1 MVYSALDPRSD
12 VRPASARSAPQPATS
27 DLRRV
32 RTRDV
37 PPPGGD
43 EAVQRELIVTRLAVR
58 FPSMSRGD
66 IEVVVRTV
74 EKRFADAK
82 VRDFLSLLIEKAARR
97 EIDEGTASSRIEL
110 A

>member
-1 MVYSALDPRSD
+1 MVYSALGPRSD
-12 VRPASARSAPQPATS
+12 VRPAPPRSAVQPAAG
-27 DLRRV
+27 DLKRGA
-32 RTRDV
+32 RDV
-37 PPPGGD
+37 PPAVGD
-43 EAVQRELIVTRLAVR
+43 EAVQLELVVTRLAVR

>member
-12 VRPASARSAPQPATS
+12 VRPASSVSAPQPATF
-27 DLRRV
+27 DLKPL

-37 PPPGGD
+37 PPAGRD
-43 EAVQRELIVTRLAVR
+43 EASQLELVVTRLTVR
-58 FPSMSRGD
+58 LPSMSRND
-66 IEVVVRTV
+66 IEIVVRTV

-82 VRDFLSLLIEKAARR
+82 VRDFLSLLIEKVARR
-97 EIDEGTASSRIEL
+97 EIGEDISASRIDL

>member
-12 VRPASARSAPQPATS
+12 IRPAPSRSAPQPATL
-27 DLRRV
+27 DLEPP

-37 PPPGGD
+37 PPAGRD
-43 EAVQRELIVTRLAVR
+43 EASQLELVVTRLTVR
-58 FPSMSRGD
+58 FPSMSRND
-66 IEVVVRTV
+66 IEIVVRTV

-82 VRDFLSLLIEKAARR
+82 VRDFLALLIEKGARR
-97 EIDEGTASSRIEL
+97 EIGEGTASSRLDL

>member
-1 MVYSALDPRSD
+1 MVYSALGPRSD
-12 VRPASARSAPQPATS
+12 ARPAPSQSAPQPAAS
-27 DLRRV
+27 DRKRV
-32 RTRDV
+32 GTRDV
-37 PPPGGD
+37 PPAGGD
-43 EAVQRELIVTRLAVR
+43 EAVQLELVVTRLAVR

-66 IEVVVRTV
+66 IEIVVRTV

-97 EIDEGTASSRIEL
+97 EIGEGTASPRMEL